1 DQPMKDEI
9 VRLLQ
14 DSGVRWG
21 LDAEHRRT
29 LDLPGTVQ
37 NTWRHGLD
45 RLLAGYALGDV
56 PMWNGLAP
64 LAGASGGRGVA
75 LGRFCR
81 ILERLDWWRQQLQR
95 SRSAREWLEA
105 LNSLLNEMFGSSRDE
120 DDKLQQIREVIGE
133 LDSIPGEAQISLNL
147 LRRWLSDNLGTRTV
161 SNHFFSG
168 GVTFCGMR
176 PMRSVPFRVICVLG
190 MNDLAFPR
198 REDYVSFD
206 AMARQ
211 WRPGDPRK
219 GDEDRY
225 LLLETVLCARERLY
239 FSYTGRSLKDNSPCQ
254 PSILLQ
260 ELLDFIDAR
269 YRVEGEA
276 MPLSAH
282 LVEVATM
289 QAFNWR
295 NFVADAGQPGSFDT

>member
-1 DQPMKDEI
+1 
-9 VRLLQ
+9 
-14 DSGVRWG
+14 
-21 LDAEHRRT
+21 
-29 LDLPGTVQ
+29 
-37 NTWRHGLD
+37 
-45 RLLAGYALGDV
+45 
-56 PMWNGLAP
+56 
-64 LAGASGGRGVA
+64 
-75 LGRFCR
+75 
-81 ILERLDWWRQQLQR
+81 
-95 SRSAREWLEA
+95 
-105 LNSLLNEMFGSSRDE
+105 
-120 DDKLQQIREVIGE
+120 
-133 LDSIPGEAQISLNL
+133 
-147 LRRWLSDNLGTRTV
+147 DNLGTRTV
-161 SNHFFSG
+161 SNRFFSG

-269 YRVEGEA
+269 YRVEGDA

-295 NFVADAGQPGSFDT
+295 NFVADAGQPGSFDTLWCRVAQALAVKAGSKPEDAGGPKLAVEWLKTTVPAASESQSDDGSISLER